1 MVGQSLTTQI
11 YGIDSPL
18 KSNTI
23 NEIYYSQNHLLYIA
37 TQSGFFVFNGHAF
50 REIMLP
56 NGISHNGTNIVEQ
69 DGIIYTS
76 SLLDKCLYKIQSD
89 TLQKIDLP
97 KEISKRGLKRLIT
110 KGDYKYYISGNQI
123 WAEHKNKTS
132 QYTPLID
139 SITHNIM
146 DGITNNGILSLHSEY
161 NNTVILAK
169 LEAGKLVLL
178 NKASYLHQFYRQLDS
193 SLVDFIP
200 SEINNGTIID
210 SNGTIL
216 VDLNQYPHKI
226 TPRYIHRIEG
236 HLIVSCHQGLYFPAT
251 NRLYLKDQFI
261 TGIVTDYEKNIW
273 VSTLDAGLHKIN
285 LQTQH
290 YPIFQKGRAAHFVFA
305 REETILY
312 SDRKGNL
319 YHWNKNQNE
328 FQKFQDSKIKA
339 TVKNIFY
346 NAKDDSY
353 TTSGNE
359 YKIFDA
365 QTLAQ
370 KKRKHF
376 YGICRLDSST
386 NAIDYGIYN
395 TYYYHLPIIG
405 VKNGIGASTVNKATI
420 KETPY
425 LSYKD
430 TSVTIRDSSYHLQ
443 LFLFP
448 KATTPSL
455 RWRKN
460 VIGSYDSLLLFIDLE
475 KQKMLSQLVLN
486 GLEYTYVENDRL
498 FVITKSELLEIDSK
512 NQVVFRRPRN
522 NGLEQPITN
531 LSCNDNYIAI
541 STMEEIHLL
550 DASSLNLVEK
560 LTPTNGIISKD
571 CNRSWIYGNQLYAN
585 GSKGVSVVDL
595 TNGFRNVAP
604 MLQIST
610 IHSND
615 QIITD
620 LELDYTQN
628 TLRFDL
634 EVRSFK
640 TAGQF
645 YWRLNEG
652 KWDISNKEYIELQNL
667 QYGTYTLEVY
677 YQNSLGTSSHVIQKR
692 FVIHPP
698 YWQTWWFQIFLY
710 LSGFLILG
718 TVAWLFHKNKQK
730 NLQQEN
736 QFNQLKLQALQ
747 SQMNPHFIF
756 NVLTAVQN
764 LWLQNKNEA
773 ALSLQSNF
781 AKLLRKIFQYSGQQ
795 TISVDQLVEFINNYL
810 KLEQIRFDH
819 AVDIIFEVDPSL
831 YEEDYGIPPLLLQPI
846 IENSFKHGLLHK
858 KEAKELQIKLTKQ
871 DNYLYALIQ
880 DNGVGRKQ
888 EKREHKRNSGLQTTR
903 QRLDILQASIIKTP
917 HPQKNIIITDL
928 QDSTNTPTGTRVEM
942 WVPLTLLINTTNN
955 E

>member
-1 MVGQSLTTQI
+1 
-11 YGIDSPL
+11 
-18 KSNTI
+18 
-23 NEIYYSQNHLLYIA
+23 
-37 TQSGFFVFNGHAF
+37 
-50 REIMLP
+50 
-56 NGISHNGTNIVEQ
+56 
-69 DGIIYTS
+69 
-76 SLLDKCLYKIQSD
+76 
-89 TLQKIDLP
+89 
-97 KEISKRGLKRLIT
+97 
-110 KGDYKYYISGNQI
+110 
-123 WAEHKNKTS
+123 
-132 QYTPLID
+132 
-139 SITHNIM
+139 
-146 DGITNNGILSLHSEY
+146 
-161 NNTVILAK
+161 
-169 LEAGKLVLL
+169 
-178 NKASYLHQFYRQLDS
+178 
-193 SLVDFIP
+193 
-200 SEINNGTIID
+200 
-210 SNGTIL
+210 
-216 VDLNQYPHKI
+216 
-226 TPRYIHRIEG
+226 
-236 HLIVSCHQGLYFPAT
+236 
-251 NRLYLKDQFI
+251 
-261 TGIVTDYEKNIW
+261 
-273 VSTLDAGLHKIN
+273 
-285 LQTQH
+285 
-290 YPIFQKGRAAHFVFA
+290 
-305 REETILY
+305 
-312 SDRKGNL
+312 
-319 YHWNKNQNE
+319 
-328 FQKFQDSKIKA
+328 
-339 TVKNIFY
+339 
-346 NAKDDSY
+346 
-353 TTSGNE
+353 
-359 YKIFDA
+359 
-365 QTLAQ
+365 
-370 KKRKHF
+370 
-376 YGICRLDSST
+376 
-386 NAIDYGIYN
+386 
-395 TYYYHLPIIG
+395 
-405 VKNGIGASTVNKATI
+405 
-420 KETPY
+420 
-425 LSYKD
+425 
-430 TSVTIRDSSYHLQ
+430 
-443 LFLFP
+443 
-448 KATTPSL
+448 
-455 RWRKN
+455 
-460 VIGSYDSLLLFIDLE
+460 
-475 KQKMLSQLVLN
+475 MLSQLVLN

-498 FVITKSELLEIDSK
+498 FVTTKSELLEIGSK

-550 DASSLNLVEK
+550 DATTLNLVEK